1 MRFSVSVNNQQAHP
15 IIQLKDKQ
23 TGCQAEIYAF
33 GGFINAF
40 KLPLKGKIHNCV
52 DGFSSVADA
61 RKNISNSFK
70 SAKLSPFVC
79 RMRNG
84 TYSFKKQQFKVH
96 KHYLGEH
103 AIHGLIYDAQY
114 QIKEVEATDTNAMVR
129 LAYTYAS
136 ADQGYPFT
144 FLIELLWTLSI
155 GNKITVTTK
164 VKHQNKE
171 IIPYADGWHPY
182 FTLGGKV
189 DNCYLQFNSNTQL
202 VFDQALLPTGKKK
215 KDNRFLK
222 GSSLKGIFLDNS
234 FEFEPNQVNQ
244 CILQN
249 KLLKLIVE
257 PNNSYPILQ
266 IYTPLSRKSIA
277 IENLTGAPDNFNN
290 GMGLLLL
297 EPKKEYF
304 FTTSYSVFPVQ

>member
-23 TGCQAEIYAF
+23 SGCLAEIYAF
-33 GGFINAF
+33 GGFINGF
-40 KLPLKGKIHNCV
+40 KIPLKGKIHNCI

-79 RMRNG
+79 RMKNG
-84 TYSFKKQQFKVH
+84 TYSFNKQQFKVH

-114 QIKEVEATDTNAMVR
+114 SIKEVEATETNASVR
-129 LAYTYAS
+129 LAYTYES
-136 ADQGYPFT
+136 ADQGYPFL
-144 FLIELLWTLSI
+144 FSIELLWTLSI
-155 GNKITVTTK
+155 GNKISVTTK
-164 VKHQNKE
+164 VIHQHKE
-171 IIPYADGWHPY
+171 AIPYADGWHPY

-189 DNCYLQFNSNTQL
+189 DNYQLQFNSNTQL
-202 VFDQALLPTGKKK
+202 VFDQALLPTGKKQ

-222 GSSLKGIFLDNS
+222 GISLKGIFLDNS
-234 FEFEPNQVNQ
+234 FEFTPNQINQ
-244 CILQN
+244 CVLQN
-249 KLLKLIVE
+249 KELKLVVE
-257 PNNSYPILQ
+257 PDNSYPILQ

-304 FTTSYSVFPVQ
+304 FTTSYSIFPIK

>member
-23 TGCQAEIYAF
+23 TGCNAEIYAF
-33 GGFINAF
+33 GGFINAL
-40 KLPLKGKIHNCV
+40 KIPIKGKIHNCI

-79 RMRNG
+79 RMKNG
-84 TYSFKKQQFKVH
+84 TYSFNKQQYKVH

-103 AIHGLIYDAQY
+103 AIHGLIYDAAY
-114 QIKEVEATDTNAMVR
+114 QVKEVEATETSAIVR
-129 LAYTYAS
+129 LAYTYES
-136 ADQGYPFT
+136 VDQGYPFA
-144 FLIELLWTLSI
+144 FSIELLWTLSV
-155 GNKITVTTK
+155 GNKITVATK
-164 VKHQNKE
+164 VKHQHKGV
-171 IIPYADGWHPY
+171 IPYADGWHPY

-189 DNCYLQFNSNTQL
+189 DNCHLQFNSITQL
-202 VFDQALLPTGKKK
+202 VFDQALLPTGKKR

-222 GSSLKGIFLDNS
+222 GTSLKGIVLDNS
-234 FEFEPNQVNQ
+234 FEFTPNQINQ

-249 KLLKLIVE
+249 KALKLVVE
-257 PNNSYPILQ
+257 PDNSYPILQ

-277 IENLTGAPDNFNN
+277 IENLTGPPDNFNN

-297 EPKKEYF
+297 EPKKEYI
-304 FTTSYSVFPVQ
+304 FTTSYSIFPV